1 MSRSADNEFRVM
13 AKLVSQP
20 AQLSWPLETFVHR
33 SGFVVGLHGGEWKHT
48 GVGGHRALRRCVEA
62 GWVVEGMP
70 AQYSITQRGYRE
82 LERRK
87 QAIRGRA
94 WRA

>member
-1 MSRSADNEFRVM
+1 MSRSAENDFKVL

-20 AQLSWPLETFVHR
+20 SKLSWPLETFLHR
-33 SGFVVGLHGGEWKHT
+33 SGFVVGPHSGEFKHT
-48 GVGGHRALRRCVEA
+48 GVGGHRALRRCVAA
-62 GWVVEGMP
+62 GWVAEGAP

-87 QAIRGRA
+87 QAIA
-94 WRA
+94 EQA